1 MNGEINSFPFMR
13 NENAENKFE
22 GFNDFK
28 TAFSHLETLKRNFLS
43 LFVEHGINEVL
54 PVLFELDN
62 DFSLKSAIL
71 KIILQ
76 LLRYN
81 PKEMIVFFK
90 LNSPFVTIINCLFN
104 FENYEAKPL
113 SQLGYLILIELLRYF
128 NSAKMYFKFLLIIFF
143 LAFFQNFN
151 HYFIKIYN
159 STV

>member
-1 MNGEINSFPFMR
+1 MR

-22 GFNDFK
+22 GFNDVK

-43 LFVEHGINEVL
+43 LFVEQGINEVL

-62 DFSLKSAIL
+62 DYSLKSAIL

-81 PKEMIVFFK
+81 PKEMIAFFK
-90 LNSPFVTIINCLFN
+90 LNSPFVSIVNCLFN

-113 SQLGYLILIELLRYF
+113 SQLGYLILIELLKYF
-128 NSAKMYFKFLLIIFF
+128 NSVKMYEYKNIFIIIIFF
-143 LAFFQNFN
+143 TL
-151 HYFIKIYN
+151 K
-159 STV
+159 